1 MSRTA
6 SRIALFSA
14 LILSVLS
21 CSEPLS
27 TEKFIQNTDGRYS
40 FEVDMTHTDCA
51 YDLFFYSRVDSWKK
65 VPEFPID
72 VMWTSP
78 SGARYSE
85 RVYFVRDGHDKVAYR
100 TGLIP
105 EENGVW
111 KLDAT
116 ADAEGL
122 RGLGLVCRRVY

>member
-1 MSRTA
+1 MNRTA
-6 SRIALFSA
+6 ARIVLLSA

-27 TEKFIQNTDGRYS
+27 TETFVLNQNGKYS

-51 YDLFFYSRVDSWKK
+51 YDLFFYSRVDSWRK

-72 VMWTSP
+72 IVWTSP
-78 SGARYSE
+78 SGQRYSE

-105 EENGVW
+105 VESGIW
-111 KLDAT
+111 KLDAA

-122 RGLGLVCRRVY
+122 RGLGLICKRVY

>member
-27 TEKFIQNTDGRYS
+27 TEKFILNQDGRYS
-40 FEVDMTHTDCA
+40 FEVDMSHTDCT
-51 YDLFFYSRVDSWKK
+51 YDLYFYSRVDSWKK

-72 VMWTSP
+72 IVLTSP
-78 SGARYSE
+78 SGVRYSE
-85 RVYFVRDGHDKVAYR
+85 RVYFVRDGHDKLAYR
-100 TGLIP
+100 TGLVP
-105 EENGVW
+105 VESGVW
-111 KLDAT
+111 TLDAR

-122 RGLGLVCRRVY
+122 RGLGLICKRVY